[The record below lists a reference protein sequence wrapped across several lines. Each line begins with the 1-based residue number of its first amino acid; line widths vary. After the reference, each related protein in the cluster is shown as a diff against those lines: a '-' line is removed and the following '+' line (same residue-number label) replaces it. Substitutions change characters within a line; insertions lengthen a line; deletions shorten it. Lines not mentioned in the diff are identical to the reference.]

1 MQESVSGH
9 IECFNLNM
17 KNFDQYAD
25 RILEIRNAYKPS
37 ISRDLFKKY
46 IHRNRWSCF
55 FITVD
60 DKIGYIE
67 ILGDML
73 NYIDNFID
81 CWNMPNRPILKVDFL
96 YTAFPDKH
104 MRRTFVLPRTSAN
117 IVYEIPYEQKL
128 DDQVLSMADMSVCDY
143 LYRFPIPNSEFLD
156 DGKIKY
162 KLNIYDVIPTEPLYN
177 PEIIINDKKYKLFK
191 YCSTFRRP
199 PNHKT
204 YLKYCMFDTYQE
216 DHKTAIP
223 RTIRAGGIFSFE
235 RPNQPHL
242 ILYDGIKRHKRKF
255 ITNVI
260 RYFARM
266 RMFTDLLVS
275 DTELYEGTIKP
286 EVIRYRFD

>member
-1 MQESVSGH
+1 MRELVSGYTKY
-9 IECFNLNM
+9 FNLNM

-37 ISRDLFKKY
+37 ISKDLFKKY
-46 IHRNRWSCF
+46 IHRKRWSCF

-60 DKIGYIE
+60 DEISYIE
-67 ILGDML
+67 ILGDKL
-73 NYIDNFID
+73 NYVDNFINY
-81 CWNMPNRPILKVDFL
+81 WNMPDRSILKVDFL
-96 YTAFPDKH
+96 YTAFPDKYIH
-104 MRRTFVLPRTSAN
+104 GTFVLPRTFTN

-128 DDQVLSMADMSVCDY
+128 DNQVLSMAKMSVCDY

-156 DGKIKY
+156 DSKIKY
-162 KLNIYDVIPTEPLYN
+162 KLNIYDVIPMEPLYN
-177 PEIIINDKKYKLFK
+177 PEIIIDDKKYKLFK
-191 YCSTFRRP
+191 YCSTIRRS

-204 YLKYCMFDTYQE
+204 YLKYCIFDTYRE
-216 DHKTAIP
+216 DHKTAIS

-266 RMFTDLLVS
+266 RMCTELLVS
-275 DTELYEGTIKP
+275 DTELYEGAIKP